1 MVLPMPMPMPMSCR
15 RPAPPARP
23 GRRPHPGGGPTLP
36 GARFLPGARP
46 RPGGRPRRASPG
58 LLAGLLCGLLAL
70 AAPAGAE
77 PPPRAADMVQAE
89 ILPGWRQGG
98 THLAGLRLRLA
109 PKWKTYWRSPG
120 EAGVP
125 PVFDFS
131 ASENLAGVEV
141 LWPAPRLFSLNGL
154 RTLGYARE
162 VVLPIRVTPRDAGR
176 EVRLA
181 GQVELGLC
189 RDICLPV
196 TLGIDARLP
205 AGAQPH
211 DPAIAA
217 ALEALPRAG
226 VEAGLSS
233 LRCRVEPI
241 RDGLRLTA
249 ELDLPPQGG
258 EEMAVIETA
267 DPAIWVSE
275 AETRRS
281 GRRLTAAADL
291 VPASGAPF
299 LLDRS
304 GLRLTV
310 VGEQGTV
317 DIAGCPAG

>member
-1 MVLPMPMPMPMSCR
+1 MVPPMPMSCP
-15 RPAPPARP
+15 RPTPTARP

-36 GARFLPGARP
+36 GARPW
-46 RPGGRPRRASPG
+46 PGGRPRRGAPG

-131 ASENLAGVEV
+131 ASENLAGAEV
-141 LWPAPRLFSLNGL
+141 LWPAPQRFSLNGL
-154 RTLGYARE
+154 RTLGYAQE

-196 TLGIDARLP
+196 TLGLDARLP
-205 AGAQPH
+205 AGARAH

-217 ALEALPRAG
+217 ALAALPRPGA
-226 VEAGLSS
+226 EAGLSA

-249 ELDLPPQGG
+249 EMDLPPQGG
-258 EEMAVIETA
+258 EELAVIETA
-267 DPAIWVSE
+267 DPAIWVGE

-291 VPASGAPF
+291 VPPSGAPF

-310 VGEQGTV
+310 VGESGTV